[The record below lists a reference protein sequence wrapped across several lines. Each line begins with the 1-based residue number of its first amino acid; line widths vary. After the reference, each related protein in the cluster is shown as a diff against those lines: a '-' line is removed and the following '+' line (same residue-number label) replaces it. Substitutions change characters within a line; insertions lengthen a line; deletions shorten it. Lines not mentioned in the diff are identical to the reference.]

1 MTDSALIA
9 VESGKF
15 EAAAATSSGISAP
28 PPAFAPPHHLTD
40 AEMEAKK
47 VLLPYLDRLDYI
59 DVELSRR
66 TLGEERMGAGIAGTV
81 PVKSDNDYRNR

>member
-1 MTDSALIA
+1 
-9 VESGKF
+9 
-15 EAAAATSSGISAP
+15 
-28 PPAFAPPHHLTD
+28 
-40 AEMEAKK
+40 MEAKK